1 MPGTRFGNGY
11 EAKGM
16 NPMASVLGD
25 FLICISGRLSVEL
38 PAKAL
43 SPQHWPEIKGR
54 PLELTVQM
62 PTPGI
67 LIAYTG
73 DIRCL
78 VDAARGG
85 LGLSRV
91 PEHSGAGD
99 SPSKAT
105 DASLQAWI
113 TNADWQP
120 TDQRGRFFYAGW
132 DAKDAALIAF
142 TDLFRSYPIYYCA
155 TPDGFI
161 CASDLRLMLAAMG
174 SQPTVDTAAIYH
186 YLNFACIPSPRS
198 AIAGVHKLEPG
209 SRLEWRHGKVTVRR
223 FTDARYLEDLT
234 GTDAQRADG
243 LREQIVSTVSS
254 YCPAPATPWG
264 TYLSGG
270 TDSSSIA
277 GILARANA
285 GVPVDSFSIGFGEG
299 AYDEL
304 PFSRIAV
311 RHFGLAPHERVVNEV
326 DSVAAI
332 PLLVRAFDEPFGN
345 SSAIPTYYCAELAG
359 RAGKQLLIAGDG
371 GDEIFGGNQRYA
383 KDQVFQWFHEAPA
396 LVRRLGGLLA
406 RSLRGT
412 DSHLGNRIK
421 NMIHRGT
428 LPNPDRFYSDD
439 SFASDHYEE
448 LLEADFRAQVNRND
462 SLQVQ
467 REIFARAKTS
477 NELHRL
483 MYLDLQMA
491 IAENDVVKVVRS
503 AKIAG
508 IDVAFPYLDSALV
521 DYTGRLPSRFKV
533 NVLKK
538 RYLFKLAMAGILPD
552 EIIKKKKQG
561 FGLPLA
567 VWLRQDGPI
576 RELVNDVLRSQRAQ
590 ERGYFRKSFVEQLM
604 ERHERGSWDYSSEIF
619 RLLMLELWHC
629 EYLDGQA

>member
-1 MPGTRFGNGY
+1 
-11 EAKGM
+11 M
-16 NPMASVLGD
+16 NPTASALGD
-25 FLICISGRLSVEL
+25 FLICISGRSSVEL
-38 PAKAL
+38 PAKTL
-43 SPQHWPEIKGR
+43 SQQQWPEMHGR
-54 PLELTVQM
+54 SQELTVQT
-62 PTPGI
+62 PAPGI

-73 DIRCL
+73 DVRCL
-78 VDAARGG
+78 MNADRGG
-85 LGLSRV
+85 LGLSRT
-91 PEHSGAGD
+91 PERGGAGD
-99 SPSKAT
+99 SPSEAT

-113 TNADWQP
+113 KNADWQP
-120 TDQRGRFFYAGW
+120 SAQRGRFFYAGW
-132 DAKDAALIAF
+132 DAKDPALIAF
-142 TDLFRSYPIYYCA
+142 TDLFRSYPIYFRA
-155 TPDGFI
+155 TSDGLL
-161 CASDLRLMLAAMG
+161 CASDLRIMLAAMG
-174 SQPTVDTAAIYH
+174 SRPSIDTAAIYH
-186 YLNFACIPSPRS
+186 YLNFACVPSPRS
-198 AIAGVHKLEPG
+198 AVAGVHKLEPG
-209 SRLEWRHGKVTVRR
+209 SQLEWRRGKVAVRR
-223 FTDARYLEDLT
+223 FIDARYQEDLR

-243 LREQIVSTVSS
+243 LREQIVSTVSG
-254 YCPAPATPWG
+254 YCPAPSTPWG

-277 GILARANA
+277 GILSRANA

-311 RHFGLAPHERVVNEV
+311 RHFGLAPHERVVNEA

-383 KDQVFQWFHEAPA
+383 KDQVFRWFHEAPA
-396 LVRRLGGLLA
+396 LVRGLGQLLA

-412 DSHLGNRIK
+412 DSHLANRIK

-448 LLEADFRAQVNRND
+448 LLESDFRAQLDRND

-467 REIFARAKTS
+467 RQIFARAKTS
-477 NELHRL
+477 SELHRL
-483 MYLDLQMA
+483 MYLDLQMT

-521 DYTGRLPSRFKV
+521 DYTGRLPPRFKV

-567 VWLRQDGPI
+567 VWLRQGGPM
-576 RELVNDVLRSQRAQ
+576 RELVNDVLRSRRAL
-590 ERGYFRKSFVEQLM
+590 ERGYFRKPFVEQLM

-629 EYLDGQA
+629 EYLDDHA